1 MTIRCYLLKK
11 LLEKNSIYSKHKWSR
26 DVKCMFQ
33 KDSIS
38 GVIEGL
44 EGIDDFDLFVNR
56 CGYKDIKTISYRKC
70 YVGYV
75 ILPITKIK
83 QNYPSLK
90 NLFWNCKGIC
100 LYNKAENINIHGCHK
115 GRIF

>member
-1 MTIRCYLLKK
+1 MACQIFYCLCTIVSF
-11 LLEKNSIYSKHKWSR
+11 LELMKTCDAYH
-26 DVKCMFQ
+26 VKSMFQ

-56 CGYKDIKTISYRKC
+56 CGYKDIKTISYQKC

-75 ILPITKIK
+75 VLPITKIK
-83 QNYPSLK
+83 QNYPSLNK
-90 NLFWNCKGIC
+90 FFGIVR
-100 LYNKAENINIHGCHK
+100 A
-115 GRIF
+115 